1 MREALR
7 QIGLTKGETD
17 VYLALIELGQT
28 TTGPIR
34 KEADI
39 SGSKVYEVLERLQD
53 KGLASCTEI
62 DGVNHYEAAHPRR
75 ILDYLDRKQQ
85 AIEEDKT
92 TIQSLIPD
100 LLARQDHDEETKIS
114 VFTGFEGLKTAN
126 QDIIA
131 TLNEGETWY
140 EMGLT
145 DQPRAWERYF
155 NKKQHVRAKQGIIHK
170 AIINKDYESV
180 YKARNKLP
188 HTEYRRLPQRYEM
201 PISIDIYNDNVTIFV
216 LLKDDP
222 VAIRMSSEAIAK
234 SFKQYWEL
242 LWEVTEKA

>member
-17 VYLALIELGQT
+17 VYLALLELDQT

-34 KEADI
+34 KESGI

-62 DGVNHYEAAHPRR
+62 DGVNNYEAAHPRR
-75 ILDYLDRKQQ
+75 ILDYLERKQQ

-92 TIQSLIPD
+92 TIQSLIPE
-100 LLARQDHDEETKIS
+100 LVARQDHDDETKIS

-131 TLNEGETWY
+131 TLSEGDTWY
-140 EMGLT
+140 EMGLSE
-145 DQPRAWERYF
+145 QPKHWERHF
-155 NKKQHVRAKQGIIHK
+155 TKKQRERADKGIQHK
-170 AIINKDYESV
+170 SIMYAGYREVYENR
-180 YKARNKLP
+180 KGLP
-188 HTEYRRLPQRYEM
+188 HTEYKFLASEYKM
-201 PISIDIYNDNVTIFV
+201 PISINIYDDTVTIFV

-222 VAIRMSSEAIAK
+222 VAIKMQSTAIAD

-242 LWEVTEKA
+242 LWEIAEP